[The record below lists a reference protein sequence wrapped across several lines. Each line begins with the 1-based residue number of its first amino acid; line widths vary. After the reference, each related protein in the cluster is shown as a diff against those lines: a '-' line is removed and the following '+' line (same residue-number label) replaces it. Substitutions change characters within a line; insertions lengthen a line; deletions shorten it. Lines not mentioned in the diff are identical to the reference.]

1 MGSYIHLYQAM
12 SERALPKGGV
22 AVHMRVYIHAH
33 AITSGQG
40 DYYLF
45 LIENNLDGADQ
56 KLAPGMQPQ
65 SLKLPFITSLLRGDR
80 LIISFSSQMN

>member
-1 MGSYIHLYQAM
+1 M

-22 AVHMRVYIHAH
+22 PVRMHVYTHAH

-40 DYYLF
+40 DYCLF
-45 LIENNLDGADQ
+45 LIENSLDGADQ

-65 SLKLPFITSLLRGDR
+65 SLKLPFITSLLREDR